1 VIGYAQWMCG
11 VVEQRDA
18 ADEGRLEAYG
28 SIMVGRVIVDEGEV
42 VRPSQLIASVGWTC
56 GSVSPLSASSS
67 GWKLGGSAKAITE
80 ITMRCNGRRR
90 LRCVVGATVMSAV
103 ALAGCGDN
111 PAASGPATIYQGNWF
126 GTTSQGLPISFTVVG
141 DAITSISFS
150 YSEALVG
157 LPSCSPPTLTGSAT
171 RTPTPPILIV
181 NGAFADN
188 CGDTH
193 SCGVPGVE
201 YDIIGNFSSATAV
214 SGTMNFSTGSFFFVG
229 VGCAY
234 AGSADWNATK
244 RQ

>member
-1 VIGYAQWMCG
+1 
-11 VVEQRDA
+11 
-18 ADEGRLEAYG
+18 
-28 SIMVGRVIVDEGEV
+28 
-42 VRPSQLIASVGWTC
+42 
-56 GSVSPLSASSS
+56 
-67 GWKLGGSAKAITE
+67 
-80 ITMRCNGRRR
+80 MRCDGRRR
-90 LRCVVGATVMSAV
+90 LRCAVGATVMSAV
-103 ALAGCGDN
+103 GLAGCGDN

-157 LPSCSPPTLTGSAT
+157 LPSCSPPTQTGSAT

-201 YDIIGNFSSATAV
+201 YDIIGSFSSATAV
-214 SGTMNFSTGSFFFVG
+214 SGTMSFSTGMFLT
-229 VGCAY
+229 VGCSY